1 MGRKTY
7 KYFFMFIICFAF
19 MFLFMPTQSFAA
31 TNDWKYENGTLINS
45 EDASVVIQNVT
56 ENEGM
61 LTIGDNRFNDNLK
74 TVSSIDLSGKITDV
88 SNPEKEYEILEIG
101 EDSFL
106 NYRLLEEMVLPESI
120 TSIGGSAFYNCE
132 KLNKIN
138 LPNSLTY
145 IGDGAFQY
153 CASLEKIIIPNNIT
167 TIKERTFDGCRSLS
181 IVVLPNNLTTIEM
194 CAFRYCESL
203 EEITIPESVT
213 SMGIDIFSSCKS
225 LKAVYLLSE
234 NPPSIGGEIL
244 GSFNE
249 AKIYISY
256 SNLEKYKNDPMWSK
270 YIDSVDYIKTKLT
283 VQNGTGSGNY
293 GDGEIVTIKANED
306 NEKEHF
312 SYWSVFASPKSNSI
326 IANENAR
333 ETTITMPNYDTTV
346 VANFEAHDYVNGKC
360 SICGYDDPNYVP
372 TKDDDKNNDNVSSD
386 TSEITQNNKN
396 NYSVNTSDQ
405 NNFIY
410 YILGLIVSIIGLGSL
425 VIYKKRKSC

>member
-1 MGRKTY
+1 
-7 KYFFMFIICFAF
+7 
-19 MFLFMPTQSFAA
+19 
-31 TNDWKYENGTLINS
+31 
-45 EDASVVIQNVT
+45 
-56 ENEGM
+56 M

-74 TVSSIDLSGKITDV
+74 TVSSIDLSGKITDA

-101 EDSFL
+101 ENSFF

-120 TSIGGSAFYNCE
+120 NPIGGSAFYNCE

-138 LPNSLTY
+138 LPNSLTS
-145 IGDGAFQY
+145 IGDGAFKF
-153 CASLEKIIIPNNIT
+153 CASLEKITIPDNIT
-167 TIKERTFDGCRSLS
+167 ILREWTFSGCSSLS
-181 IVVLPNNLTTIEM
+181 TVILPDNLTTIEM
-194 CAFRYCESL
+194 CAFTYCDSL
-203 EEITIPESVT
+203 EEITIPASVT
-213 SMGIDIFSSCKS
+213 NMGIDIFSSCKS

-234 NPPSIGGEIL
+234 NPPSIVDEIL

-249 AKIYISY
+249 AKIYIPY

-306 NEKEHF
+306 NEKGHF
-312 SYWSVFASPKSNSI
+312 LYWSVFASPKSNSI

-333 ETTITMPNYDTTV
+333 ETTITMPNYDTAV

-360 SICGYDDPNYVP
+360 SVCGYEDPNYVP
-372 TKDDDKNNDNVSSD
+372 TKDDDNNNDNVSSD

-396 NYSVNTSDQ
+396 NSSVNTSDQ

-425 VIYKKRKSC
+425 VIYKKDLFTSKIFNFKYK

>member
-1 MGRKTY
+1 
-7 KYFFMFIICFAF
+7 
-19 MFLFMPTQSFAA
+19 
-31 TNDWKYENGTLINS
+31 
-45 EDASVVIQNVT
+45 
-56 ENEGM
+56 M

-74 TVSSIDLSGKITDV
+74 TVSSIDLSGKITDA

-101 EDSFL
+101 ENSFF

-120 TSIGGSAFYNCE
+120 TPIGGSAFYNCE

-138 LPNSLTY
+138 LPNSLTS
-145 IGDGAFQY
+145 IGDGAFKF
-153 CASLEKIIIPNNIT
+153 CASLEKITIPDNIT
-167 TIKERTFDGCRSLS
+167 ILREWMFSGCSSLS
-181 IVVLPNNLTTIEM
+181 TVILPDNLTTIEM
-194 CAFRYCESL
+194 CAFTYCDSL
-203 EEITIPESVT
+203 EEITIPASVT
-213 SMGIDIFSSCKS
+213 NMGIDIFSSCKS

-234 NPPSIGGEIL
+234 NPPSIVDEIL

-256 SNLEKYKNDPMWSK
+256 SNLEKYKNDPIWSK

-312 SYWSVFASPKSNSI
+312 SYWSVFASPKSNRI

-360 SICGYDDPNYVP
+360 SVCGYEDPNYVP
-372 TKDDDKNNDNVSSD
+372 TKDDDKNNDIVSSD
-386 TSEITQNNKN
+386 TSETTQNNS
-396 NYSVNTSDQ
+396 SVNTSDQ

-410 YILGLIVSIIGLGSL
+410 YISGLIISIIGLGSL
-425 VIYKKRKSC
+425 VIYKKKKSC